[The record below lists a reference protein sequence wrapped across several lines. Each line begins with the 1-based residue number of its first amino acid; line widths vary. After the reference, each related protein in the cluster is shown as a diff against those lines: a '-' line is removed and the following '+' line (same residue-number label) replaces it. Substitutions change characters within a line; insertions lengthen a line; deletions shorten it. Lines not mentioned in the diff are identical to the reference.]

1 MTPALPN
8 TSESES
14 ARDRWLDRQE
24 RLIASLRVQPFLLV
38 VRPSPV
44 DLDQSDPAL
53 RSALLD
59 QLATLEAAGLRHLEL
74 AWSPHPGWCHL
85 LASIRD
91 RCPSLSL
98 GAASV
103 VDRRALDDLEQLDLP
118 YAMSPCWDPDL
129 QAEARSRGV
138 LVVPGVFSPTEV
150 IQAIQVG
157 CRLVKLF
164 PAATL
169 GREYW
174 SRLRSPLGPLPFVI
188 AAGGLAPA
196 DLQDW
201 LKAGHDAVALGRSV
215 VQSSGVRPE
224 LLELLQQ
231 SQAPGR

>member
-164 PAATL
+164 PAANL
-169 GREYW
+169 GPGYW
-174 SRLRSPLGPLPFVI
+174 GRLRAPLGPLPFVI
-188 AAGGLAPA
+188 AAGGLEVS
-196 DLQDW
+196 DLKTW
-201 LKAGHDAVALGRSV
+201 LEAGHGAVALGRRV
-215 VQSSGVRPE
+215 VGSPPAFEALLGWLRQSTT
-224 LLELLQQ
+224 Q
-231 SQAPGR
+231 S